1 MEAKRHDIHGQW
13 VTEDAKDIG
22 VFLEK
27 IMFLN
32 FLKENF
38 IDNNDE

>member
-27 IMFLN
+27 NYYTFSFTAKKNM
-32 FLKENF
+32 
-38 IDNNDE
+38 